1 MLIQPIL
8 DLPNRRNIITKYGKI
23 SDLHKVTTEWFKHES
38 SSVFMYEF
46 VNYIITNYDTFKTY
60 K

>member
-1 MLIQPIL
+1 MLIEPIL
-8 DLPNRRNIITKYGKI
+8 KLANKRKIITKYGKI
-23 SDLHKVTTEWFKHES
+23 SDLHKVTIEWFKHES

-46 VNYIITNYDTFKTY
+46 VNYIINNYDNFKTY